1 MILRVWVL
9 ACLVIIVELQGEDKS
24 GDLSTLNINV
34 ESSNGNCGSDGNCN
48 DNSVG
53 SLKEDDDTN
62 SLGSWKDG
70 INGWS
75 EPPVSEAPSSGVH
88 SEWRSGMSWADMAQE
103 DELVEEEEQE
113 QQELNSRM
121 VNVNDSTGGLR
132 ITKVVGKPTTL
143 PREQREYIRFMN
155 VKRKKD
161 FMCFEKINGKL
172 TNILQGLELH
182 TGIFSAAEQKRIVDY
197 VYAFQEKGKKGELKG
212 WFHKSLFS
220 HVIRFDLLMSFLL
233 IRGYVGQSELF
244 SLC

>member
-1 MILRVWVL
+1 
-9 ACLVIIVELQGEDKS
+9 
-24 GDLSTLNINV
+24 
-34 ESSNGNCGSDGNCN
+34 
-48 DNSVG
+48 
-53 SLKEDDDTN
+53 
-62 SLGSWKDG
+62 
-70 INGWS
+70 
-75 EPPVSEAPSSGVH
+75 
-88 SEWRSGMSWADMAQE
+88 
-103 DELVEEEEQE
+103 
-113 QQELNSRM
+113 
-121 VNVNDSTGGLR
+121 LR

-233 IRGYVGQSELF
+233 IRG
-244 SLC
+244 